1 MIKAV
6 LFDLDNTLVDF
17 MRMKRAS
24 VEAAVEAMINAGL
37 QMSKRAATQRLF
49 NIYWRVG
56 IEHPQ
61 IFQEFLKNV
70 NHHVDD
76 KIVAAGIVA
85 YRKAQTAFLR
95 PYPGMTSVLHQ
106 LKARGLKLAIVSDA
120 PRLKAWMRLTELG
133 LQDLFDAVVAYD
145 DTGERKPS
153 TLPFAEALDR
163 LKAKPAE
170 VLHVGDWP
178 ERDVVGARKLGIKT
192 VWARYGWD
200 PAKPKPRKHGAD
212 FVINTPSD
220 ILRCVGKA

>member
-37 QMSKRAATQRLF
+37 RMSKRVATLRLF
-49 NIYWRVG
+49 KVYWRVG

-76 KIVAAGIVA
+76 RIVAAGIVA

-106 LKARGLKLAIVSDA
+106 LKTRGLKLAIVSDA

-133 LQDLFDAVVAYD
+133 LQDMFDAVVAYD

-153 TLPFAEALDR
+153 TLPFAKALDQLNVR
-163 LKAKPAE
+163 PVE
-170 VLHVGDWP
+170 VIHVGDWP
-178 ERDVVGARKLGIKT
+178 ERDVIGAKKLGIRAA
-192 VWARYGWD
+192 WARYGWD
-200 PAKPKPRKHGAD
+200 PAKPKPRTHGAD
-212 FVINTPSD
+212 FVIDKPID
-220 ILRCVGKA
+220 ILRLVGKA